1 MRSVYAGTLSCTVR
15 TSVCSGGETE
25 VFEMQN
31 TTNSH
36 AGLPA
41 ASYNNLVCCTG
52 VTGLGNSCSG
62 TFATALKLS
71 GTSNAHAEQNSQSN
85 YANSACISVPSGG
98 SVSVGY
104 QSTNCSGFDTTLGS
118 MTGTT
123 NAHVGDE
130 TTYTTKICAT
140 AAGATPVYSV
150 SITSSGTITYGFVAL
165 SAATSTVN
173 NGYTQTAQNDGNT
186 TEKLNV
192 KSSNATGGTTWT
204 LSSSIGAN
212 QFRHEFSTT
221 TGATWT
227 TMTAADTYVTAAPLV
242 PQSGTINFDFRLTAP
257 SVSADYEQKSITITV
272 QAVAP

>member
-1 MRSVYAGTLSCTVR
+1 
-15 TSVCSGGETE
+15 
-25 VFEMQN
+25 
-31 TTNSH
+31 
-36 AGLPA
+36 
-41 ASYNNLVCCTG
+41 
-52 VTGLGNSCSG
+52 
-62 TFATALKLS
+62 
-71 GTSNAHAEQNSQSN
+71 
-85 YANSACISVPSGG
+85 
-98 SVSVGY
+98 
-104 QSTNCSGFDTTLGS
+104 

-123 NAHVGDE
+123 NAHVGDG
-130 TTYTTKICAT
+130 TAYTTKVCAT
-140 AAGATPVYSV
+140 AAGAPVYSV

-204 LSSSIGAN
+204 LASSIGSN
-212 QFRHEFSTT
+212 QFKHEFSTT

-227 TMTAADTYVTAAPLV
+227 TMTAADTYVTAAPSV